1 MKNIVITPRPPEKI
15 TEGTKVTLTA
25 SGPGTITDC
34 KWRVDGPGI
43 VDQRTLTTP
52 DSADSCVIHWDTCGL
67 QTGSY
72 KISVTAK
79 LDAAYS
85 KGLVASPVAN
95 TEDTGE
101 IYIDVQSRSLSAKDM
116 EGMAT
121 GAKEFV
127 KQFKDNI
134 DSKMDNLTGE
144 VSKVASGVGALAD
157 QASGGGQPLKVVLQ
171 RPATIQTLD
180 QALWPAIRHHTEM
193 IGFNRYSQFIDRVL
207 CVGTDQDG
215 LASPP
220 SPSAL
225 DLGAPTLDERRND
238 LINRPTIHGVDAYEL
253 LRTATEVFLILE
265 CGIGIRHGDLLIV
278 AEEESRLGAPITLP
292 EITARLQQYLGST
305 SALPYLT
312 RIVDALFGLD
322 PATREQKLPYCEG
335 ILRNRFSCPS
345 LIELIWS
352 YWHEEGM
359 LVQTLNAIALRFQNR
374 HRGGD
379 RDPLAHLE
387 IDPLRPLN
395 NLFWGY
401 IQSEYKRI
409 SVPRRAYEYD
419 HHYGLSLYGKAVP
432 AMRTADSRSKFLE
445 AYHNLLYRTSVFYQE
460 DADTTVIA
468 DGFPLLVALRE
479 VHLLLAEGAHNQFGD
494 LPWTARVEMLIEQ
507 WLLARPEIREFLRG
521 RAMVPYKE
529 GWMSQVDTMKRLQG
543 WTDTTITHFS
553 DLGVWGE
560 QIVLSIRYGD
570 WIDVNDQEQAKN
582 WARYWRPEVQG
593 YIHAYRAVT
602 GVDLSVETVGTEK
615 GSARYLQ
622 PSVHLRNRLVEQQ
635 RRPGRV

>member
-1 MKNIVITPRPPEKI
+1 MNTIDIDWQPKEIHEGMIVE
-15 TEGTKVTLTA
+15 LTA
-25 SGPGTITDC
+25 S
-34 KWRVDGPGI
+34 
-43 VDQRTLTTP
+43 TP
-52 DSADSCVIHWDTCGL
+52 DQVKFDDYRWDVVPPSGVYDRGVLTPPDPAEPGVILWNTTGLKSGNYRIYVEAKTAADSMGVLGTERKNHVNL
-67 QTGSY
+67 Y
-72 KISVTAK
+72 
-79 LDAAYS
+79 
-85 KGLVASPVAN
+85 VAP
-95 TEDTGE
+95 
-101 IYIDVQSRSLSAKDM
+101 RSLSAQDV
-116 EGMAT
+116 EGFAK
-121 GAKEFV
+121 GAREFAE
-127 KQFKDNI
+127 KFKHNI
-134 DSKMDNLTGE
+134 DDKMDSLTGE
-144 VSKVASGVGALAD
+144 VSKVATGVGVLAN
-157 QASGGGQPLKVVLQ
+157 QATGNGQPLKVVLQ
-171 RPATIQTLD
+171 RSAVLQTPD
-180 QALWPAIRHHTEM
+180 QALWPAIRHHTDM
-193 IGFNRYSQFIDRVL
+193 VGFDRYSKFINLVL
-207 CVGTDQDG
+207 CDGTDQNG
-215 LASPP
+215 
-220 SPSAL
+220 AL
-225 DLGAPTLDERRND
+225 DFGAPTLDERRTD
-238 LINRPTIHGVDAYEL
+238 LNSRPTIHGVDSYEL

-265 CGIGIRHGDLLIV
+265 CGIGIRHGELLNV
-278 AEEESRLGAPITLP
+278 AEEESRLGVRPTLNDIT
-292 EITARLQQYLGST
+292 ERLKQYLGT
-305 SALPYLT
+305 PPALPYLN
-312 RIVDALFGLD
+312 RIVNALFGFD
-322 PATREQKLPYCEG
+322 PATRDERLPYCDG
-335 ILRNRFSCPS
+335 ILRRRFSCPS

-379 RDPLAHLE
+379 RDPLAHLA

-401 IQSEYKRI
+401 IQSEYKRL

-445 AYHNLLYRTSVFYQE
+445 AFHNLLYRTSVFYHE

-529 GWMSQVDTMKRLQG
+529 AWMSQVDTMKKLQG

-582 WARYWRPEVQG
+582 WARYWRPEIQG

-602 GVDLSVETVGTEK
+602 GVDLAVEPVETEK
-615 GSARYLQ
+615 APARYLQ

-635 RRPGRV
+635 KRSGRV

>member
-1 MKNIVITPRPPEKI
+1 MKTFHMDSEPKQIYEGMTVKVIATISPQAKFDDYKWDVKSRPPGCLPAGHLDATRPWRHSVEYHWPAI
-15 TEGTKVTLTA
+15 GHLQDFRRRPCLHERHGSTTEA
-25 SGPGTITDC
+25 SGSI
-34 KWRVDGPGI
+34 
-43 VDQRTLTTP
+43 
-52 DSADSCVIHWDTCGL
+52 GL
-67 QTGSY
+67 DVAPR
-72 KISVTAK
+72 SV
-79 LDAAYS
+79 
-85 KGLVASPVAN
+85 SPQDF
-95 TEDTGE
+95 E
-101 IYIDVQSRSLSAKDM
+101 RL
-116 EGMAT
+116 AT
-121 GAKEFV
+121 GAKEFARDL
-127 KQFKDNI
+127 KYNLDE
-134 DSKMDNLTGE
+134 KMDSLTGE
-144 VSKVASGVGALAD
+144 VSKVATGVGVLAD
-157 QASGGGQPLKVVLQ
+157 QASGSGQPLKVVLQ
-171 RPATIQTLD
+171 RSAVLQTPD

-193 IGFNRYSQFIDRVL
+193 IGFNRYSEFINRVL
-207 CVGTDQDG
+207 CEGIDQDG

-220 SPSAL
+220 SLSAL
-225 DLGAPTLDERRND
+225 DLGAPTLEERRND
-238 LINRPTIHGVDAYEL
+238 LISRPTIHGVDAYEL

-265 CGIGIRHGDLLIV
+265 CGIGIRHGELLNV

-312 RIVDALFGLD
+312 RIVNALFGFD
-322 PATREQKLPYCEG
+322 AARRDQKLPYCDG
-335 ILRNRFSCPS
+335 ILRRRFSCPS

-401 IQSEYKRI
+401 IQSEYKRL

-419 HHYGLSLYGKAVP
+419 HHYGLALYGKAVP

-445 AYHNLLYRTSVFYQE
+445 AYHNLLYRTSVFYHE

-507 WLLARPEIREFLRG
+507 WLLARPEIREFLSG
-521 RAMVPYKE
+521 RIMVPYKE
-529 GWMSQVDTMKRLQG
+529 AWMGQVDTMKRLQR

-582 WARYWRPEVQG
+582 WARYWRPEIQG

-602 GVDLSVETVGTEK
+602 GVDLSAETVGTEK

>member
-1 MKNIVITPRPPEKI
+1 MKIEINCQP
-15 TEGTKVTLTA
+15 TEIQEGMQVTLTA
-25 SGPGTITDC
+25 SAPAKISDC
-34 KWRVDGPGI
+34 KWRVKGPLGEDVLKIQPLEPDVTDVI
-43 VDQRTLTTP
+43 V
-52 DSADSCVIHWDTCGL
+52 WDTTGL
-67 QTGSY
+67 PSGHYTIHVKAKVAGRGS
-72 KISVTAK
+72 AG
-79 LDAAYS
+79 A
-85 KGLVASPVAN
+85 
-95 TEDTGE
+95 TESAGD
-101 IYIDVQSRSLSAKDM
+101 IDVNVLPRSVSSQDVERLAK
-116 EGMAT
+116 
-121 GAKEFV
+121 GAKEFAQHL
-127 KQFKDNI
+127 KYNL

-144 VSKVASGVGALAD
+144 VSKVATGVGVLAN
-157 QASGGGQPLKVVLQ
+157 QASGSGQPLKVVLQ
-171 RPATIQTLD
+171 RSATLQTPD

-193 IGFNRYSQFIDRVL
+193 IGFNRYSEFINRVL
-207 CVGTDQDG
+207 CVGSDQDG
-215 LASPP
+215 PLASG
-220 SPSAL
+220 AL
-225 DLGAPTLDERRND
+225 DLGAPTLGERRDD
-238 LINRPTIHGVDAYEL
+238 LISRPTIHGVDAYEL

-265 CGIGIRHGDLLIV
+265 CGIGIRHGELLNL
-278 AEEESRLGAPITLP
+278 AEEESRLGARPTLADITG
-292 EITARLQQYLGST
+292 RLQQYLGPT
-305 SALPYLT
+305 QALPYLT
-312 RIVDALFGLD
+312 RIVNALFGFD
-322 PATREQKLPYCEG
+322 PARRDEKLPYCDG
-335 ILRNRFSCPS
+335 ILRKRFSCPS

-401 IQSEYKRI
+401 IQSEYKRL

-419 HHYGLSLYGKAVP
+419 HHYGLALYGKAVP

-445 AYHNLLYRTSVFYQE
+445 AFHNLLYRTSVFYHE

-468 DGFPLLVALRE
+468 DGFALLIALRE

-521 RAMVPYKE
+521 RAMVPYRE
-529 GWMSQVDTMKRLQG
+529 AWMGQVDTMKKLQG
-543 WTDTTITHFS
+543 WSDTTITHFS

-582 WARYWRPEVQG
+582 WARYWRPEIQG
-593 YIHAYRAVT
+593 YIHAYRAAT

-635 RRPGRV
+635 RRPGRA